1 MNSSI
6 LAVRAITSLYALQL
20 IYSILW
26 IVLGVYMAIMVIIG
40 WIATSV
46 SAWWWLLAV
55 VPTFFI
61 LVGMVIWIIVYLLAK
76 RLAPPMNKQR
86 KAATKKFIGH
96 IGRIAEHLGTPKFVI
111 IFRVLKDVVMR
122 PTSGQ
127 TFIGEISQEPGEI
140 HRDFEALRRLF

>member
-6 LAVRAITSLYALQL
+6 LAARAITSLYALQL

-26 IVLGVYMAIMVIIG
+26 IVLGIYIAIVVIIG

-61 LVGMVIWIIVYLLAK
+61 LVGLVIWIIVYLLAK
-76 RLAPPMNKQR
+76 RLAPPMNRPQKT
-86 KAATKKFIGH
+86 AAKKFVRH
-96 IGRIAEHLGTPKFVI
+96 IGRIAEHLETPKFVI
-111 IFRVLKDVVMR
+111 IFRVLKDVVIS
-122 PTSGQ
+122 PVSGK
-127 TFIGEISQEPGEI
+127 TFIGEIAQEPGEI